1 MITLTPNSTPID
13 VSHVLEIL
21 TLASDPVATKARL
34 TELQEATD
42 QSNFAAGTAKS
53 LQSDATQRMAVYQA
67 SAANLTKDK
76 DAFARLTKEVSDRQ
90 SSTDAALVARKVD
103 LDAREAALTASMESR
118 EKAVTQR
125 EADVSVRQAALL
137 ADGDKAATLKA
148 EYEDMIAGIRKITGE
163 K

>member
-42 QSNFAAGTAKS
+42 QSNFAAETAKS
-53 LQSDATQRMAVYQA
+53 LQSDATQRMAVCQA

-103 LDAREAALTASMESR
+103 LDAREAELTASMDQR

-125 EADVSVRQAALL
+125 EADVSVRQATLL
-137 ADGDKAATLKA
+137 ADGDTAAALKA
-148 EYEDMIAGIRKITGE
+148 EYESKLAKLREAMGE